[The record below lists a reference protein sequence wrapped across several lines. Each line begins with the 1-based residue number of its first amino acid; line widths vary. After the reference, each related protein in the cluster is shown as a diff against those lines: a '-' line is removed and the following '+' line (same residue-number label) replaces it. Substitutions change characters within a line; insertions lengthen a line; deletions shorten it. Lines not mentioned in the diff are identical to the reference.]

1 MSLEGQLIDRKSLR
15 AASGK
20 SADWAELAKD
30 CVAFANAMGGR
41 LLIGI
46 ENGEELPPP
55 GQRIPADLP
64 DLLRRRLGELTV
76 NVALRPAVITAGNG
90 GEFVELNIARSSSGV
105 ASTSD
110 GRFFLRIADASSP
123 VLGDDVMRLASERSA
138 LPWETLTSM
147 EVPRA
152 QVDTAKLA
160 ALVAGLRASDRV
172 KPSVKEKRDDELL
185 EHYHLA
191 RGEWL
196 THLGV
201 LCVGLQGDRARLGS
215 APVIQFIKR
224 DTQEQKVNKLSWD
237 DHTLSPMELVDAVWQ
252 DVPDFREFYEM
263 AEGLFRTQVAAFD
276 ERVIRE
282 LLINALVHRP
292 YTQRGDIYLNLHP
305 DRLEIVNPGPLPL
318 GVTPGNVLHASVR
331 RNEHLA
337 RLCHDLKLMER
348 EGSGFDAM
356 YDVLLS
362 QGRPV
367 PVVEEGADWVKVTLA
382 RTAPDRQVLAFIA
395 KAGETYPLTQRE
407 RIALG
412 LLARDD
418 AMSARELA
426 TRLELRDAD
435 ALRPWLGRLCEWGL
449 VGQSG
454 RTQAT
459 RYFVQP
465 ALLRSLA
472 FPAVTTLKRIE
483 DHRLRALVLEDL
495 QRYPGSAIGQ
505 IHQRIGQEIPRR
517 RLKTLLTAL
526 VATGEVTMTG
536 KLKGARYGLAK

>member
-1 MSLEGQLIDRKSLR
+1 M
-15 AASGK
+15 
-20 SADWAELAKD
+20 
-30 CVAFANAMGGR
+30 
-41 LLIGI
+41 
-46 ENGEELPPP
+46 
-55 GQRIPADLP
+55 
-64 DLLRRRLGELTV
+64 
-76 NVALRPAVITAGNG
+76 
-90 GEFVELNIARSSSGV
+90 
-105 ASTSD
+105 ASTSE
-110 GRFFLRIADASSP
+110 GRFFLRIADTSSP

-138 LPWETLTSM
+138 LPWETLTSID
-147 EVPRA
+147 VPRA
-152 QVDTAKLA
+152 QVDAAKLA
-160 ALVAGLRASDRV
+160 ALVAGLRSSDRV
-172 KPSVKEKRDDELL
+172 KASVKEKRDDELL
-185 EHYHLA
+185 EHYQLA

-196 THLGV
+196 TNLGV
-201 LCVGLQGDRARLGS
+201 LCVGRQGDRARLGS

-224 DTQEQKVNKLSWD
+224 DTQEQKVNKLAWD
-237 DHTLSPMELVDAVWQ
+237 DHTLSPMELVDAVWR
-252 DVPDFREFYEM
+252 DVPDFREFYEV
-263 AEGLFRTQVAAFD
+263 AEGLFRTQVPAFD

-292 YTQRGDIYLNLHP
+292 YTQRGDIYINLHP

-367 PVVEEGADWVKVTLA
+367 PVVEEGPDWVKVTLD
-382 RTAPDRQVLAFIA
+382 RTAPDRQVLAFIS
-395 KAGETYPLTQRE
+395 KASETYPLTQRE

-426 TRLELRDAD
+426 ARLELGDSE
-435 ALRPWLGRLCEWGL
+435 ALRPWLDRLCEWGL

-454 RTQAT
+454 RTKAT

-465 ALLRSLA
+465 ELLRSLA
-472 FPAVTTLKRIE
+472 FPATTTLKRIE
-483 DHRLRALVLEDL
+483 GHRLRALVLEDL

-526 VATGEVTMTG
+526 VTTGEVTMTG
-536 KLKGARYGLAK
+536 KLKGARYGLSN